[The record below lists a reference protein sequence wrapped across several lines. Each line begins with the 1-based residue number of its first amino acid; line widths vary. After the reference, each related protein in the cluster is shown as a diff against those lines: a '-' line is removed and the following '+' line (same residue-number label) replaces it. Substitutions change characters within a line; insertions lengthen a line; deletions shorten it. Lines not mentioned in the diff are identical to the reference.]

1 LYTATAEDRKSIT
14 MVETIIA
21 NGTTIPPIIII
32 QGKQHME
39 SWYSSKLEKGV
50 RVVLS
55 DSGYTN
61 KEISLIYLDHIILH
75 TNAGLDKPLKVLL
88 MDRHS
93 SHMDPEFTLRATAH
107 NIHPYPFPG
116 HLTHV
121 LQPLDVGVFQP
132 YKH

>member
-1 LYTATAEDRKSIT
+1 

-50 RVVLS
+50 RVVLL

-61 KEISLIYLDHIILH
+61 KEISLIYLNHIILH
-75 TNAGLDKPLKVLL
+75 TNARLDKPPKVLL
-88 MDRHS
+88 MDRHG
-93 SHMDPEFTLRATAH
+93 SHMDPEFTLRATAY
-107 NIHPYPFPG
+107 NIHPYPFSS

-121 LQPLDVGVFQP
+121 LQPLNVGVFQP